1 MGMMASRPQTPF
13 VGWKSAG
20 GWAIGSRG
28 AVTGTQDQGR
38 RYSGEEGPLCGGN
51 EWRRLV
57 HLAPATSLSTGCT
70 RWEELAAT
78 TMKERSS
85 YKDFLADLLEAEC
98 AHRKERKK
106 LRLVREANFP
116 RSKRLE
122 DFDFEKNPN
131 VTPEQVNTLGDPAWV
146 TPGQPLCLI
155 GDSSTGKSHLIGI
168 GTAIAAAGLRV
179 RYTTTA
185 NLVNELA
192 EPADEKKLGRTL
204 ARYSRV
210 DLLCLDEFG
219 YLDLDKPGAKL
230 LFQAF
235 TEREERRAITIASN
249 APFSEWKQTFTDP
262 RLCAAIVDRV
272 TFNAHIFA
280 TGTDSFRLAQ
290 TQEQRRRAGPVQSL
304 LLNLSGQV
312 RAWSREPGPPSRS
325 EGGPLREARRSR
337 LSSPT
342 CGNAD
347 RCPRR
352 TG

>member
-1 MGMMASRPQTPF
+1 MGPPGGTQEAPPGQGSELPPLQA
-13 VGWKSAG
+13 AG
-20 GWAIGSRG
+20 GLRLREEPERHTRAGQH
-28 AVTGTQDQGR
+28 AR
-38 RYSGEEGPLCGGN
+38 RSGLGHLRPAALPD
-51 EWRRLV
+51 RRLR
-57 HLAPATSLSTGCT
+57 HRQITPADRDRHRHRHG
-70 RWEELAAT
+70 
-78 TMKERSS
+78 RSQG
-85 YKDFLADLLEAEC
+85 
-98 AHRKERKK
+98 
-106 LRLVREANFP
+106 P
-116 RSKRLE
+116 
-122 DFDFEKNPN
+122 
-131 VTPEQVNTLGDPAWV
+131 
-146 TPGQPLCLI
+146 
-155 GDSSTGKSHLIGI
+155 
-168 GTAIAAAGLRV
+168 
-179 RYTTTA
+179 TTTA

-230 LFQAF
+230 LFQVF
-235 TEREERRAITIASN
+235 TEREERRAIGIASN

-272 TFNAHIFA
+272 TFNAHIIE